1 MGYKYVCNELYEY
14 LISDDIKKDILFL
27 TDDQFRDESIDL
39 SDVEAMV
46 GQPFLM
52 QKSLLERMPKLK
64 WLQGTG
70 AGYDAADCEEI
81 KRRGITLTNSRGVM
95 SMSIAEDVIFKM
107 LFYARKGR
115 EIEMD
120 KKNHHWNMFGQDQWM
135 CICYQDLYGK
145 TLGILGFGSIGQE
158 IAKRAKAFGMR
169 IVAYDVADLP
179 ESALSLL
186 DHYYKGGDG
195 INSVLEESDFISINL
210 PLLPATRHIINDDAF
225 DHMKPTAML
234 MNLARGPIVD
244 EEALYRALKE
254 KKIAWAA
261 CDVFEKE
268 PLPKESPLWD
278 LDNMFITAHKSG
290 MGDSWTLLIGKLIV
304 RNLKHFMAGEQLEN
318 VIRL

>member
-52 QKSLLERMPKLK
+52 QKSLLDRMPKLK

-169 IVAYDVADLP
+169 IVAYDVADP
-179 ESALSLL
+179 RQA
-186 DHYYKGGDG
+186 
-195 INSVLEESDFISINL
+195 NSNQ
-210 PLLPATRHIINDDAF
+210 
-225 DHMKPTAML
+225 
-234 MNLARGPIVD
+234 
-244 EEALYRALKE
+244 EA
-254 KKIAWAA
+254 
-261 CDVFEKE
+261 
-268 PLPKESPLWD
+268 
-278 LDNMFITAHKSG
+278 
-290 MGDSWTLLIGKLIV
+290 
-304 RNLKHFMAGEQLEN
+304 
-318 VIRL
+318 

>member
-52 QKSLLERMPKLK
+52 QKSLLDRMPKLK

-135 CICYQDLYGK
+135 C
-145 TLGILGFGSIGQE
+145 
-158 IAKRAKAFGMR
+158 
-169 IVAYDVADLP
+169 
-179 ESALSLL
+179 
-186 DHYYKGGDG
+186 
-195 INSVLEESDFISINL
+195 
-210 PLLPATRHIINDDAF
+210 
-225 DHMKPTAML
+225 PTY
-234 MNLARGPIVD
+234 NPVTQ
-244 EEALYRALKE
+244 
-254 KKIAWAA
+254 
-261 CDVFEKE
+261 
-268 PLPKESPLWD
+268 P
-278 LDNMFITAHKSG
+278 
-290 MGDSWTLLIGKLIV
+290 
-304 RNLKHFMAGEQLEN
+304 
-318 VIRL
+318 

>member
-1 MGYKYVCNELYEY
+1 
-14 LISDDIKKDILFL
+14 
-27 TDDQFRDESIDL
+27 
-39 SDVEAMV
+39 
-46 GQPFLM
+46 
-52 QKSLLERMPKLK
+52 
-64 WLQGTG
+64 
-70 AGYDAADCEEI
+70 
-81 KRRGITLTNSRGVM
+81 
-95 SMSIAEDVIFKM
+95 
-107 LFYARKGR
+107 
-115 EIEMD
+115 
-120 KKNHHWNMFGQDQWM
+120 
-135 CICYQDLYGK
+135 
-145 TLGILGFGSIGQE
+145 
-158 IAKRAKAFGMR
+158 MR

-195 INSVLEESDFISINL
+195 INSVLEESDFVSINL

-290 MGDSWTLLIGKLIV
+290 MGESWTLLIGKLIV